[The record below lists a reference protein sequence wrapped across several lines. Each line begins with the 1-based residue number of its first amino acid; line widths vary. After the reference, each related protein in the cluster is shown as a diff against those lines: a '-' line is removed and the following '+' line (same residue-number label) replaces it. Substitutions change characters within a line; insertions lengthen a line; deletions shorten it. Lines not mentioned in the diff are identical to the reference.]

1 MRFILAL
8 GALATAAGFVVPAQH
23 GRAPVTRRQ
32 GFLEDMM
39 DKLDGGG
46 KKPAKDDWKEKAY
59 REQQAM
65 LAERRK
71 TGGGLSKEKELE
83 IARRRSNTVSAGER
97 KLRELQTRAGGKD
110 VTEEWMRLRDSG
122 AIKTAAKGLTRDK
135 GSARMGSEGLFEE
148 RVDEKLPYIDQGYV
162 DEDADFFGKLFGKK
176 KDKK

>member
-46 KKPAKDDWKEKAY
+46 KAGKSAKDDWKERAY

-83 IARRRSNTVSAGER
+83 IARRRS
-97 KLRELQTRAGGKD
+97 
-110 VTEEWMRLRDSG
+110 
-122 AIKTAAKGLTRDK
+122 IHTALEA
-135 GSARMGSEGLFEE
+135 SARPACWGIRSKLEE
-148 RVDEKLPYIDQGYV
+148 EI
-162 DEDADFFGKLFGKK
+162 
-176 KDKK
+176 

>member
-46 KKPAKDDWKEKAY
+46 KAGKSAKDDWKERAY

-71 TGGGLSKEKELE
+71 SRGG
-83 IARRRSNTVSAGER
+83 ARRRSRTATGSCASSR
-97 KLRELQTRAGGKD
+97 RARAGR
-110 VTEEWMRLRDSG
+110 T
-122 AIKTAAKGLTRDK
+122 
-135 GSARMGSEGLFEE
+135 
-148 RVDEKLPYIDQGYV
+148 
-162 DEDADFFGKLFGKK
+162 
-176 KDKK
+176 